1 MWPKND
7 KQRKLIDLA
16 KAIASQIRSTASKHD
31 RKGSFPHEH
40 YKFMRNQGYLKASI
54 PLENGGYGYGLTDLV
69 LAQYEIGKGD
79 GSTSVSVGMHHMI
92 IGAEIE
98 ARSWP
103 AQLRSS
109 VFDAIAQNGSLINS
123 VASEPD
129 LGSPRGG
136 GRPDTKLEPMSEGR
150 WLLNGR
156 KTWSTLA
163 PELTYAIVFVAVE
176 DGSGDTARIIVD
188 TETKGISIEET
199 WDSLSM
205 RASGSHDILFNNVL
219 VNEKKFLFRTNG
231 SDHVTDKISGAA
243 WFPLL
248 LSAANLGIAKA
259 AQDYA
264 THFAKNRKP
273 SGLSAPIAHIPHIRE
288 QIARMESTMLVA
300 KRTLFSCSEDWEN
313 NSDERKDLLPEILNT
328 KVHSID
334 SAIKITD
341 IAMRVVGAVA
351 LDKNRP
357 LERYFRDVRSG
368 ISNPPIEARALEQL
382 ASKLLD

>member
-1 MWPKND
+1 MWPKNE
-7 KQRKLIDLA
+7 KQRKLIEVA
-16 KAIASQIRSTASKHD
+16 KTIAAQIRTTAPKHD

-40 YKFMRNQGYLKASI
+40 YQFMRNKGYLKALI
-54 PLENGGYGYGLTDLV
+54 PLENGGYGHGLTDLV

-92 IGAEIE
+92 IGTEIE
-98 ARSWP
+98 TRSWP
-103 AQLRSS
+103 AKLRDS
-109 VFDAIAQNGSLINS
+109 VFEGIVQNGALINS

-136 GRPDTKLEPMSEGR
+136 GRPVTKLEPISEGK

-176 DGSGDTARIIVD
+176 DGSGDTARIIVNM
-188 TETKGISIEET
+188 ETKGISIEET

-205 RASGSHDILFNNVL
+205 RASGSHDILFDNV
-219 VNEKKFLFRTNG
+219 VVDEKNFLSRTSGLN
-231 SDHVTDKISGAA
+231 HFTDKISGAA

-264 THFAKNRKP
+264 IHFAKNRKP
-273 SGLSAPIAHIPHIRE
+273 SGRSTPISQIPHIRE
-288 QIARMESTMLVA
+288 QIARMESIMLVA
-300 KRTLFSCSEDWEN
+300 RRTLFSCSEDWEY
-313 NSDERKDLLPEILNT
+313 NSEERKDLLPEILVT

-341 IAMRVVGAVA
+341 IAMRVVGAVG
-351 LDKNRP
+351 LEKNRP